1 MADSTITLRV
11 VGDTAK
17 AGGSAASAPQGSGN
31 APAAAPQAPIAPGA
45 PRGTYMD
52 SPTPNQGTPANG
64 GKTISGQLG
73 AFALGWGGQQVFGS
87 LAGALGTVPGM
98 QREANW
104 VGNIGGGALGGASAG
119 ATAGA
124 AIGSIVPG
132 AGTAL
137 GAGVGAAIG
146 GVIGAATGAITAWT
160 ESLKA
165 SRETIEGIG
174 DVRNNLAL
182 STGIGRQ
189 EEAFRKTL
197 EPMTREQ
204 RLGAIDARIQ
214 ELTEGKGDF
223 SLNNLESWLKEQ
235 ADNGDTDTIEYRRKY
250 TAYVA
255 QMGRLSQLQTLR
267 DQVEATPPIMP
278 LAPGEVTDA
287 LAKRGGTVGPSVD
300 VGDVNKDILA
310 VLKDIYRLF
319 DARANERTDYQ
330 SAIGRVSGAFGNFY
344 LQ

>member
-31 APAAAPQAPIAPGA
+31 APAAAPIAPGA

-104 VGNIGGGALGGASAG
+104 VGNIGGGLLGGAA
-119 ATAGA
+119 AGA
-124 AIGSIVPG
+124 ALGSAVPVLGTAVG
-132 AGTAL
+132 AGI
-137 GAGVGAAIG
+137 GAA
-146 GVIGAATGAITAWT
+146 VGAATGAITAWT

-204 RLGAIDARIQ
+204 RLGAIDTRIQ

-267 DQVEATPPIMP
+267 DQVEATPPIML